1 MAQAKSIDELTA
13 AHKQVASVLQSK
25 FGRKLVESSTF
36 RGELT
41 YVVAPEDWHEALE
54 YCRDTEELRFDRL
67 DCLCGNHFPERT
79 EAPLEV
85 IANLVSIPNTT
96 RVRVKTRLAEGQALP
111 TVTDLWPSAGFDER
125 ETWEMYGVVF
135 EGHPNLTRLLTVPDF
150 EGFPLRKDFPLQGN
164 VGGRIRW
171 DFKGEI

>member
-1 MAQAKSIDELTA
+1 MAQAKSIDELSA
-13 AHKQVASVLQSK
+13 VHKQVASVLQSK
-25 FGRKLVESSTF
+25 FGRKFAESSTF

-41 YVVAPEDWHEALE
+41 YVVAPEDWHAVLE
-54 YCRDTEELRFDRL
+54 FCRDTEELQFDRL
-67 DCLCGNHFPERT
+67 DCLCGNHFPERE
-79 EAPLEV
+79 EAPFEV

-96 RVRVKTRLAEGQALP
+96 RVRVKTRLSEDQSLP

-125 ETWEMYGVVF
+125 ETWEMYGIGF
-135 EGHPNLTRLLTVPDF
+135 EGNPNLTRLLTVPDF
-150 EGFPLRKDFPLQGN
+150 NGFPLRKDFPLQGT